1 MKKSITL
8 SLLSISIFCFT
19 VFSCKKDETVPE
31 VVKVFALTEKVN
43 GLGYEDLTM
52 IADKWLIGT
61 PPDKSA
67 ANDTDGKLS
76 ATSLQPNSNVT
87 ILAFNFGGKSTRSLT
102 IPSTKP
108 VFVPIIGVTF
118 WYFDNDPCDPDYKPA
133 NGQTIEAFLGP
144 DVAAYMKN
152 VKSVTAKLD
161 GVDIVPDVKKYLAT
175 SKAYDLSVPADYQ
188 DPKCNNVGKKAH
200 ALSSSHSLLLT
211 IPKGKHVLQYT
222 GVLTGTPDFET
233 DVTWN
238 LTVE

>member
-8 SLLSISIFCFT
+8 SFLSFSLCCIII
-19 VFSCKKDETVPE
+19 FSCKKDETVQE

-43 GLGYEDLTM
+43 GLGYEDFTM

-76 ATSLQPNSNVT
+76 GASLQPNSNVT
-87 ILAFNFGGKSTRSLT
+87 ILAYNFGGKSTRSLM
-102 IPSTKP
+102 ISSTKP

-133 NGQTIEAFLGP
+133 SGQTIEAFLGP
-144 DVAAYMKN
+144 DLIDYLKT
-152 VKSVTAKLD
+152 VKSVNAKLD
-161 GVDIVPDVKKYLAT
+161 GVDIVPDVKKYLT
-175 SKAYDLSVPADYQ
+175 TTKAYDLSIPVEYQ
-188 DPKCNNVGKKAH
+188 DTNCNNTGKKAH
-200 ALSSSHSLLLT
+200 AMSSNYCLLLK

-222 GVLTGTPDFET
+222 GVIAGTPDFET

-238 LTVE
+238 LVVE

>member
-1 MKKSITL
+1 MKKSIPL
-8 SLLSISIFCFT
+8 LLLSIFFCCIT
-19 VFSCKKDETVPE
+19 ILSCKKDETVPE

-43 GLGYEDLTM
+43 GLGYEDFTL
-52 IADKWLIGT
+52 IADKWLIGVA
-61 PPDKSA
+61 PDKSA

-76 ATSLQPNSNVT
+76 AASLQPNSNIT
-87 ILAFNFGGKSTRSLT
+87 ILAYNFGGKSTRSLT

-108 VFVPIIGVTF
+108 VFVPIVGVTF
-118 WYFDNDPCDPDYKPA
+118 WYFDNDPCDPNYKPA
-133 NGQTIEAFLGP
+133 SGQTIEAFLGP

-161 GVDIVPDVKKYLAT
+161 GVDIVPDMKKYLAT

-188 DPKCNNVGKKAH
+188 DPNCNNTGKKAH
-200 ALSSSHSLLLT
+200 AMSSSHCLLLT

-222 GVLTGTPDFET
+222 GVMAGTPDFET